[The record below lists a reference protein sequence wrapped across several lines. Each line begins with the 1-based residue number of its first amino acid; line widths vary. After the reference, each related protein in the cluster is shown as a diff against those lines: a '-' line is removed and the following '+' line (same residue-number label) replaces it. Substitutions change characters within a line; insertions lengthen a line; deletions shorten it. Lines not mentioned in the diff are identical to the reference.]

1 MSSEMLSKYLQVYVP
16 SGKLMEFYALLFA
29 WLGAIV
35 FGFAAL
41 LQVSKIWTS
50 GAGLTYS
57 DTEGKANK
65 QFATF
70 ASLSGFCLI
79 LVQFLTLRV
88 TLACDSCTFSPLST
102 RS

>member
-1 MSSEMLSKYLQVYVP
+1 MLAKYLQIYVP
-16 SGKLMEFYALLFA
+16 TGKVMEFYALLGA
-29 WLGAIV
+29 WIAAIV
-35 FGFAAL
+35 FAFIAV
-41 LQVSKIWTS
+41 LQVSKIWTT
-50 GAGLTYS
+50 GAGLTYT

-70 ASLSGFCLI
+70 ASLTLFCLI

-88 TLACDSCTFSPLST
+88 TLACDSCTTFSPLST